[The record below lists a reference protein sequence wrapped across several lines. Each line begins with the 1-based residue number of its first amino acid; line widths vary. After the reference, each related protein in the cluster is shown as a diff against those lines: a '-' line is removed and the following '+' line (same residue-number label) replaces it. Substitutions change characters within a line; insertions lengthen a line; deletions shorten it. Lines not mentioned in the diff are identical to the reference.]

1 MKKRKDLQRMSAAMM
16 KVKSPLKNGEG
27 DDKKF
32 QYKYG
37 EEKEMKQK
45 FPESHFRYS
54 HTGLGAGYTV
64 YPKGKSAEGGG
75 DLFLTKKA
83 KIGRTDGAPYPISSA
98 RYITP
103 GKFQENPN
111 KYAEQAR
118 GENKLKTGKYRNL
131 QK

>member
-1 MKKRKDLQRMSAAMM
+1 MKERKDLKRMSAAMM
-16 KVKSPLKNGEG
+16 KIKSPLKNGEG

-45 FPESHFRYS
+45 FPESHFKYS
-54 HTGLGAGYTV
+54 ALKDGYTV
-64 YPKGKSAEGGG
+64 YPKGKRAEGGG
-75 DLFLTKKA
+75 DLFLTEKA
-83 KIGRTDGAPYPISSA
+83 KIGRTDGAPYAISSA
-98 RYITP
+98 QYITP

-131 QK
+131 QQ

>member
-1 MKKRKDLQRMSAAMM
+1 MKERKDLQRMSAAMM

-37 EEKEMKQK
+37 KEKEMKQK

-54 HTGLGAGYTV
+54 TSNDGYTV
-64 YPKGKSAEGGG
+64 YPKGKRAEGGG
-75 DLFLTKKA
+75 DLFLTEKTKNNKYAVKK
-83 KIGRTDGAPYPISSA
+83 
-98 RYITP
+98 YITP

-131 QK
+131 QQ

>member
-1 MKKRKDLQRMSAAMM
+1 MAQRKDLQRMSAAMM
-16 KVKSPLKNGEG
+16 KIKSPLKNGEG

-32 QYKYG
+32 QYKYS
-37 EEKEMKQK
+37 EENKMKQK

-54 HTGLGAGYTV
+54 TSPAGYTV
-64 YPKGKSAEGGG
+64 YPKGKWAEGGG
-75 DLFLTKKA
+75 DLFLTEKS
-83 KIGRTDGAPYPISSA
+83 KIGKTAK

-118 GENKLKTGKYRNL
+118 GENLLKTGKFRNYG
-131 QK
+131 K